1 MTSSY
6 RDPNVT
12 AALAYQA
19 EQEQRRKAQEQPG
32 FIDVAGRAALGLG
45 VAALA
50 GAGIRGVMRRNAI
63 RPVSVEDLGATAAR
77 AEESVRRAARG
88 TTTPPPSRP
97 APPAGVA
104 RQQAAEEFT
113 RQARAERPAGIN
125 QISIQDVVPTEEEF
139 VAYRPDPKEMV
150 SSQVAEARREAAT
163 LALLKAS
170 QSRQEPYQLSLG
182 GELSPTLQSIRSS
195 EFGPNLTQVRER
207 ALGLVPAEAPSR
219 PLDIAPNQLNIFSP
233 RSYIEQTGSV
243 EPTLKIAPASLVA
256 TQQARTGFN
265 VDQAINALDAAEDQQ
280 TGRVKIQLQ
289 RNEDL
294 DMGQVEVLEDIAS
307 QQRNFMMEQDEPI
320 NRVAAQLP
328 DGLPVDQAES
338 TGRSGSYTLGRTS
351 NADLSQ
357 SSAANF
363 LQQRRLKLLE
373 DAEAGTPARL
383 EKKLADAFGPEAW
396 REDPKAT
403 RRRNA
408 LKLGAAGNEQ
418 FFENLNEGTVTIAG
432 EQFPVSSLKEGVY
445 MEDTAQNLLNKGD
458 AYRDWLGNIRL
469 EETRNQIK
477 LANQLDDLLAQD
489 KILQGDTGE
498 VALGTVKKPPFFS
511 SPQERDA
518 YITEERTAS
527 RGREVA
533 LDLQDEIDGR
543 VNELLRSFGMS
554 EKRLAGA
561 EKATSRNLQ
570 RLSVPQKLMSGVEE
584 GIVVR
589 PILTA
594 PDNIP
599 MLEGELSNIERGRP
613 VGQFI
618 SQEQLEVVPGGLLS
632 GGRARSVSNIGQDIG
647 FDPETGE
654 RIVVPLVDE
663 TGERIVQKLAGK
675 RMGADVGVRGR
686 GGVAGLDT
694 KASIGIYG
702 TELGEYG
709 TAAQTKAGEYT
720 QQASQVP
727 SLVNSVPVQKTTG
740 GYFKY
745 PQQREADPAKYTQ
758 EATPERIASVL
769 ISEQVRKG
777 QLSLPKQDIN
787 SYPSSLLAR
796 PVRINFPEETIKP
809 SPVQLSLPSDVVPAT
824 AAAARVRITPADQ
837 AAQQLE
843 AYMGRLQRGRTSPL
857 TSQVRIQPSLF

>member
-1 MTSSY
+1 
-6 RDPNVT
+6 
-12 AALAYQA
+12 
-19 EQEQRRKAQEQPG
+19 
-32 FIDVAGRAALGLG
+32 
-45 VAALA
+45 
-50 GAGIRGVMRRNAI
+50 
-63 RPVSVEDLGATAAR
+63 
-77 AEESVRRAARG
+77 
-88 TTTPPPSRP
+88 
-97 APPAGVA
+97 
-104 RQQAAEEFT
+104 
-113 RQARAERPAGIN
+113 
-125 QISIQDVVPTEEEF
+125 
-139 VAYRPDPKEMV
+139 
-150 SSQVAEARREAAT
+150 
-163 LALLKAS
+163 
-170 QSRQEPYQLSLG
+170 
-182 GELSPTLQSIRSS
+182 
-195 EFGPNLTQVRER
+195 
-207 ALGLVPAEAPSR
+207 
-219 PLDIAPNQLNIFSP
+219 
-233 RSYIEQTGSV
+233 
-243 EPTLKIAPASLVA
+243 
-256 TQQARTGFN
+256 
-265 VDQAINALDAAEDQQ
+265 
-280 TGRVKIQLQ
+280 
-289 RNEDL
+289 
-294 DMGQVEVLEDIAS
+294 
-307 QQRNFMMEQDEPI
+307 
-320 NRVAAQLP
+320 
-328 DGLPVDQAES
+328 
-338 TGRSGSYTLGRTS
+338 
-351 NADLSQ
+351 
-357 SSAANF
+357 
-363 LQQRRLKLLE
+363 
-373 DAEAGTPARL
+373 
-383 EKKLADAFGPEAW
+383 
-396 REDPKAT
+396 
-403 RRRNA
+403 
-408 LKLGAAGNEQ
+408 
-418 FFENLNEGTVTIAG
+418 
-432 EQFPVSSLKEGVY
+432 

-498 VALGTVKKPPFFS
+498 VALGAAKKSRFFS

-527 RGREVA
+527 RGREIT

-543 VNELLRSFGMS
+543 VNELLRSFEMS

-702 TELGEYG
+702 PELAEYG
-709 TAAQTKAGEYT
+709 TAAQTKTGQYT
-720 QQASQVP
+720 QEASQVP
-727 SLVNSVPVQKTTG
+727 SLVNPEPLQKGKSG
-740 GYFKY
+740 GYFTY
-745 PQQREADPAKYTQ
+745 PQQREANPVKYTQ

-769 ISEQVRKG
+769 LSEQVRKG
-777 QLSLPKQDIN
+777 QLSFPRQNIGP
-787 SYPSSLLAR
+787 YPSSSILAK
-796 PVRINFPEETIKP
+796 PERINFPEQTIKP

-824 AAAARVRITPADQ
+824 AAAARVRVTPADQ